1 MGRYAVRLSLTNLS
15 KTGYLGNDKS
25 AIGIDELA
33 YNNEKIAESRDI
45 GLLATFLFCAKLVPY
60 HH

>member
-25 AIGIDELA
+25 AVGIDELV
-33 YNNEKIAESRDI
+33 YKMRK
-45 GLLATFLFCAKLVPY
+45 LLNQEI
-60 HH
+60 